1 MPTRPEPRT
10 AETSAG
16 WARSTPSLA
25 LLLVPLPLSPSS
37 HVEPLLHPL
46 PTPIPNSFYSMTRNL
61 SLSPTATPHLGQL
74 SPLTSSPYHHHQL
87 SPRGVSAGGAELKRV
102 YTESSQG
109 MDGVFALFVL
119 CWLER
124 CALVSFR

>member
-1 MPTRPEPRT
+1 
-10 AETSAG
+10 
-16 WARSTPSLA
+16 
-25 LLLVPLPLSPSS
+25 
-37 HVEPLLHPL
+37 
-46 PTPIPNSFYSMTRNL
+46 MTRNL

-124 CALVSFR
+124 CALVHSGELLVDISFRVWLCFLLMIPSIWRY